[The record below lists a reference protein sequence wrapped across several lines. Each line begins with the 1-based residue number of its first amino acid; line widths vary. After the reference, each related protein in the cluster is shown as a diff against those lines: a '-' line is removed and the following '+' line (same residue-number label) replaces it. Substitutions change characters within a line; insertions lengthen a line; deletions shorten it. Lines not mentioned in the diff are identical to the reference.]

1 MHFFNRNLKLFFL
14 VLSLIPALLPATENE
29 AVLDSMAIDLL
40 VGTPRGVKEPLDER
54 RSVKGEAEIKADF
67 IQYLDSALPENT
79 DAMEVSWQDA
89 EEKTNFNNDLASS
102 TYLDLMAK
110 IDLYSET
117 TNKENNHDLNINI
130 SDSVETED
138 EL

>member
-1 MHFFNRNLKLFFL
+1 MHFLVKNFKLIL
-14 VLSLIPALLPATENE
+14 LAICLTPALLTASEKGP
-29 AVLDSMAIDLL
+29 VLDSMAIDLL

-54 RSVKGEAEIKADF
+54 RSGKSEPAITADF
-67 IQYLDSALPENT
+67 IQFLDPALPEN
-79 DAMEVSWQDA
+79 AEEIEVRWQDA
-89 EEKTNFNNDLASS
+89 EEEINFNTDLASS
-102 TYLDLMAK
+102 TYLDLMAE

-117 TNKENNHDLNINI
+117 INEKYNQNSDINI